1 VLSRILI
8 GVASAAGAAVI
19 GVPGTGWADP
29 EPAPPP
35 PAPNINSYALAKPSD
50 YSVTNNAAYAF
61 TTPDGLTCVLDRQS
75 GGYGCSGP
83 IPAAP
88 NGANMVSGG
97 PVGAP
102 GFANAD
108 RPVFFLDAPAKPL
121 PPLTRLSFRNIS
133 CGIDGGGVTTCL
145 NSRDQT
151 GFVLSPAGSFIVGEI
166 PPLLDRPAGT
176 RPF

>member
-1 VLSRILI
+1 MLSRILI

-29 EPAPPP
+29 EPAPAP
-35 PAPNINSYALAKPSD
+35 PNINSYALAKPSD
-50 YSVTNNAAYAF
+50 YSVMENAWYAF
-61 TTPDGLTCVLDRQS
+61 ATPDGLTCVLDRQT
-75 GGYGCSGP
+75 GGYGCSGA

-97 PVGAP
+97 AVGAP

-108 RPVFFLDAPAKPL
+108 NPVFSVAGPVKPL
-121 PPLTRLSFRNIS
+121 PPMTRLSFRNIS
-133 CGIDGGGVTTCL
+133 CGVDGGGVTTCL

-151 GFVLSPAGSFIVGEI
+151 GFVLSPAGSFILGENL
-166 PPLLDRPAGT
+166 PLLDRPNGT
-176 RPF
+176 RPY